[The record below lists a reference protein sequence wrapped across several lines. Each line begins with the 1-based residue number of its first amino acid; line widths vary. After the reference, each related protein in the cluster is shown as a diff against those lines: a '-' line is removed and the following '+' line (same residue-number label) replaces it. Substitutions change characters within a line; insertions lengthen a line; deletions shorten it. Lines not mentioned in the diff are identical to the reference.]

1 MKLQSS
7 KSQLNRIVLNSK
19 IFQTITIPGNNKGI
33 SQIQKYLSNLK
44 NSVKLLDQS
53 KSKNKTNIKNTFHP
67 SRSVLIKNK
76 KEEKGSYNYN
86 THKTIRDEIINEENK
101 ANNKSKIKS
110 LLYSD
115 KLSLLKEKNKK
126 ILNKMLSN
134 RNKFSSI
141 NKSEEKNN
149 KSNKNETFVTSFD
162 FPKVKEKNNESIAVM
177 TEFEEKN
184 SKIKSRNKIYSL
196 PRIDYSKSSR
206 EGNTIEIPN
215 SRTRI
220 KSHIIKT
227 NNSFNIK
234 LANKTKDINPINKL
248 YNNKPKEKEN
258 IPNLNKKLI
267 SLFGYDFKHSTPSSP
282 VIANFIKGVKNLKKK
297 LNKKNVEYELDKW
310 VMRSKLKY
318 ARWKFDI
325 SDLEKYFINAEEFGI
340 KEKNELEIRKTFY
353 KKLVLLIDD
362 LKEEKEIKEIQQ
374 RKRIYGI
381 NLKKEENKAIKDNE
395 YWIDEKA
402 VNKLKEQSHFLK
414 MAKER
419 KLRQQ
424 RNQEIIDNILI
435 KCSQRAFNIKHS

>member
-1 MKLQSS
+1 
-7 KSQLNRIVLNSK
+7 
-19 IFQTITIPGNNKGI
+19 
-33 SQIQKYLSNLK
+33 
-44 NSVKLLDQS
+44 
-53 KSKNKTNIKNTFHP
+53 
-67 SRSVLIKNK
+67 
-76 KEEKGSYNYN
+76 
-86 THKTIRDEIINEENK
+86 
-101 ANNKSKIKS
+101 
-110 LLYSD
+110 
-115 KLSLLKEKNKK
+115 
-126 ILNKMLSN
+126 MLSN

-149 KSNKNETFVTSFD
+149 KSNKNKTFVTSFD
-162 FPKVKEKNNESIAVM
+162 FPKVKEKNDESIAVM

-196 PRIDYSKSSR
+196 PKIDYSKSSR

-310 VMRSKLKY
+310 VMRAKLKY

-325 SDLEKYFINAEEFGI
+325 SDLEKYFINVEEFGI

-374 RKRIYGI
+374 RKKIYGI
-381 NLKKEENKAIKDNE
+381 NLKKEENKVIKDNE